1 MRGRD
6 HETPAFCSLNKYSLN
21 YYVADMGLG
30 AGDTQAPAPLLAT
43 LQGGEMDHKPA
54 NI

>member
-6 HETPAFCSLNKYSLN
+6 YEMPAFCSLNKYSLN
-21 YYVADMGLG
+21 YYVADTGLG
-30 AGDTQAPAPLLAT
+30 VGDTQAPVPLLVT
-43 LQGGEMDHKPA
+43 LQGREMGNKPA